1 MSISHPVSLFSLE
14 AQSKTSLKIH
24 KTAMGWALSGVSG
37 GIVGGVVVVL
47 VVISVLAFRRSHVVH
62 QPVTLTRAILPA
74 MTVPRD
80 YFRVAIAPDAS
91 GGKEMKICVPSQYP
105 EAGKFVHFTV
115 PPGHQGLVDVP
126 LPSRSRI
133 ENAPHDPTATDI
145 PPTVG

>member
-1 MSISHPVSLFSLE
+1 
-14 AQSKTSLKIH
+14 
-24 KTAMGWALSGVSG
+24 MGWALSGMSG

-62 QPVTLTRAILPA
+62 QPVTLTRAFLPA
-74 MTVPRD
+74 ITVPRD
-80 YFRVAIAPDAS
+80 YFRVAISPDAS

-105 EAGKFVHFTV
+105 EAGTFVHFTV
-115 PPGHQGLVDVP
+115 PPGHHGLVDVP

-133 ENAPHDPTATDI
+133 EIAAHDPTATDI